1 MSSAQVGVF
10 LLCENRLLREAL
22 LRILGKRD
30 NLKVLGACGYSEAAL
45 TELTALRPEVLLLDS
60 HAFLY
65 QAQRSLQNVR
75 TLMVGMERNE
85 ESFLH
90 AVREGVAGYIVRD
103 ASAAEVVYAI
113 RAVASGEAVCPAC
126 FSSTLFRCAAQ
137 QLTVQQNLRRRN
149 RSELSRREQQLVELV
164 CWGLTNKE
172 IASRLSLSE
181 HTVKNHLHRILR
193 KTGAQDRISLIDR
206 YHSRMA
212 TTEVNSPALAT
223 AETF

>member
-10 LLCENRLLREAL
+10 LLCENRLLHEAL

-30 NLKVLGACGYSEAAL
+30 NLKVLGACAYSPAAL

-60 HAFLY
+60 HAFLH
-65 QAQRSLQNVR
+65 QAQCSVQNVR

-103 ASAAEVVYAI
+103 ASAAEVVAI
-113 RAVASGEAVCPAC
+113 RAVAAGEAVCPAC
-126 FSSTLFRCAAQ
+126 FSSALFRCAAH
-137 QLTVQQNLRRRN
+137 QLAVQQNLQRRN
-149 RSELSRREQQLVELV
+149 HAELSRREQQLVELV

-181 HTVKNHLHRILR
+181 HTVKNHIHRILR
-193 KTGAQDRISLIDR
+193 RTGAKDRISLMDR

-212 TTEVNSPALAT
+212 TTEVNSPTLT
-223 AETF
+223 AAEGF